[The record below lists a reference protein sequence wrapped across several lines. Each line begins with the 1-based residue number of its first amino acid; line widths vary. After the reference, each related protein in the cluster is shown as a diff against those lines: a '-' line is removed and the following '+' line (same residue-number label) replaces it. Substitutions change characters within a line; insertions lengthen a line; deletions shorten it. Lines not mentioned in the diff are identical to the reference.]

1 MDRSFSGVSARI
13 FLFHGTMED
22 VSTLK
27 NIYQYKYE
35 YLFNSKKIQDK
46 KIMFLQIMQQNKCSQ
61 MV

>member
-13 FLFHGTMED
+13 FLFHGTKED

-35 YLFNSKKIQDK
+35 YLFNSKKIQK
-46 KIMFLQIMQQNKCSQ
+46 KDCVLANHATKQ
-61 MV
+61 M